1 MPNNIDDLAKHL
13 DSISRAITAL
23 SKRRLLLGVVKND
36 SSKSLDNNALGFL
49 FEFGS
54 PETRLPA
61 RPFLYPTLRANTS
74 YIASAFMTAMQYALT
89 GNTAEVDR
97 TLSALGMTL
106 TERLRAYILAGIS
119 PPLSKSTLRK
129 WIIERIPGKR
139 VKYLKNTGKQR
150 KDYGNTPLVV
160 TGEFLQSLGY
170 ILEK

>member
-36 SSKSLDNNALGFL
+36 SSKSLDNNALGWL

-54 PETRLPA
+54 PEVHIPA
-61 RPFLYPTLRANTS
+61 RPFLFPTLRNNAA
-74 YIASAFMTAMQYALT
+74 YIAAAFMQAMQHALT
-89 GNTAEVDR
+89 GNTEEVDR

-106 TERLRAYILAGIS
+106 TERLRAYILAGIA

-129 WIIERIPGKR
+129 WIIARIPGKR
-139 VKYLKNTGKQR
+139 VKYLKGTGKR
-150 KDYGNTPLVV
+150 RSDYGETPLVV

>member
-1 MPNNIDDLAKHL
+1 MPNDLNDLTAHL
-13 DSISRAITAL
+13 DSITRAVTQL

-36 SSKSLDNNALGFL
+36 NSKSIDNNALGWI
-49 FEFGS
+49 FEMGA
-54 PETRLPA
+54 PEAHIPA
-61 RPFLYPTLRANTS
+61 RPFLYPTLRANAS
-74 YIASAFMTAMQYALT
+74 YIAAAFMHAMSYALT
-89 GNTAEVDR
+89 GNTEEVDR
-97 TLSALGMTL
+97 TLNSLGMTL
-106 TERLRAYILAGIS
+106 TERVRAYILAGIA

-160 TGEFLQSLGY
+160 KGEFLQSLGY